1 MIFDQQNMYMDNS
14 LTSNVIANVGGGDAA
29 DPLFLVIT
37 APTALATSGTIT
49 APTALA
55 TSGTITA
62 ALETSDSESF
72 DTKTVVATYTLAA
85 SKKGILVAAKLPYG
99 MKAFSRLTVT
109 GASGGKLTAGL
120 TETVPNWPG

>member
-37 APTALATSGTIT
+37 APTALAG
-49 APTALA
+49 
-55 TSGTITA
+55 SGTITA

-72 DTKTVVATYTLAA
+72 DTKTFGTKTVVATYTLAA

>member
-37 APTALATSGTIT
+37 ASTALTGD
-49 APTALA
+49 
-55 TSGTITA
+55 GTITA
-62 ALETSDSESF
+62 ALETSNSENFSAE
-72 DTKTVVATYTLAA
+72 TVVVATYTLAA

-109 GASGGKLTAGL
+109 GASDGKLTAGL

>member
-37 APTALATSGTIT
+37 APTALATSN
-49 APTALA
+49 
-55 TSGTITA
+55 SGTITA
-62 ALETSDSESF
+62 TLETSDNENF
-72 DTKTVVATYTLAA
+72 DPKTVVATYTLAA

-99 MKAFSRLTVT
+99 MKAFSKLIVS
-109 GASGGKLTAGL
+109 GANNGELTAGL

>member
-49 APTALA
+49 AA
-55 TSGTITA
+55 TA

-72 DTKTVVATYTLAA
+72 GTKTVVATYTLAA

-99 MKAFSRLTVT
+99 MKAFSRLTVS

>member
-37 APTALATSGTIT
+37 APTALAGTSV
-49 APTALA
+49 
-55 TSGTITA
+55 TA
-62 ALETSDSESF
+62 ALETADDAGMSSNKV
-72 DTKTVVATYTLAA
+72 TVATYTLATG
-85 SKKGILVAAKLPYG
+85 KKGILVAAKLPYG
-99 MKAFSRLTVT
+99 MKAYSKLTVT
-109 GASGGKLTAGL
+109 GASGGKITAGL

>member
-37 APTALATSGTIT
+37 APTALTG
-49 APTALA
+49 
-55 TSGTITA
+55 SGTITA
-62 ALETSDSESF
+62 ALETSNSENFS
-72 DTKTVVATYTLAA
+72 DKTVVATYIKKKK
-85 SKKGILVAAKLPYG
+85 KKGILVAAKLPYG

>member
-49 APTALA
+49 A
-55 TSGTITA
+55 

-72 DTKTVVATYTLAA
+72 STKTVVVYSCRQQKGHFGCSKAA
-85 SKKGILVAAKLPYG
+85 VWHEGFFQTDCYRRKRRQTDCWLD
-99 MKAFSRLTVT
+99 
-109 GASGGKLTAGL
+109 
-120 TETVPNWPG
+120 

>member
-49 APTALA
+49 AATALA

-62 ALETSDSESF
+62 ALETSDSKSF

-85 SKKGILVAAKLPYG
+85 RKKGVLVAAKLPYG
-99 MKAFSRLTVT
+99 MKAFSRLIVT
-109 GASGGKLTAGL
+109 GASGGELTAGL

>member
-1 MIFDQQNMYMDNS
+1 MTFDQQNMYMDNS

-49 APTALA
+49 A
-55 TSGTITA
+55 
-62 ALETSDSESF
+62 ALETSDSEDF
-72 DTKTVVATYTLAA
+72 GTKTVVATYTLAA

>member
-1 MIFDQQNMYMDNS
+1 MIFDQQNMYIDNS

-37 APTALATSGTIT
+37 ALTALATN
-49 APTALA
+49 
-55 TSGTITA
+55 GTITA

-72 DTKTVVATYTLAA
+72 GTKTVTVVATYTLAA

-109 GASGGKLTAGL
+109 GASSGKLTAGL

>member
-1 MIFDQQNMYMDNS
+1 MIFDQQNMYMDNSLMYKDNS

-49 APTALA
+49 A
-55 TSGTITA
+55 

-72 DTKTVVATYTLAA
+72 GTKTVVATYTLAA

-99 MKAFSRLTVT
+99 MKAFSRLTVS

>member
-37 APTALATSGTIT
+37 APTALATSGSDS
-49 APTALA
+49 AA
-55 TSGTITA
+55 A
-62 ALETSDSESF
+62 ALETSDSEDF

>member
-37 APTALATSGTIT
+37 APTALATSDTIT
-49 APTALA
+49 
-55 TSGTITA
+55 TITA

-72 DTKTVVATYTLAA
+72 GTTTVVATYTLAA

>member
-29 DPLFLVIT
+29 DPLFLVV
-37 APTALATSGTIT
+37 T

-62 ALETSDSESF
+62 ALETSDSEDF
-72 DTKTVVATYTLAA
+72 GTKTVVATYTLAA

-120 TETVPNWPG
+120 TETVPIRPGGFSTLRGGR

>member
-37 APTALATSGTIT
+37 APTALAT
-49 APTALA
+49 LA

-62 ALETSDSESF
+62 ALETSDSASF
-72 DTKTVVATYTLAA
+72 DTPTVVATYTLAA

-99 MKAFSRLTVT
+99 MKAFSKLTVT
-109 GASGGKLTAGL
+109 GANDGKLTAGL

>member
-37 APTALATSGTIT
+37 APTALATSGT
-49 APTALA
+49 

-62 ALETSDSESF
+62 ALETSDSDSF
-72 DTKTVVATYTLAA
+72 GTKTVVATYTLAA

>member
-29 DPLFLVIT
+29 DPLFLVIA
-37 APTALATSGTIT
+37 APTALAGTSVT
-49 APTALA
+49 AT
-55 TSGTITA
+55 
-62 ALETSDSESF
+62 LETSDSESF
-72 DTKTVVATYTLAA
+72 GTKTVVATYTLAA
-85 SKKGILVAAKLPYG
+85 SKKGVLVAAKLPYG

>member
-37 APTALATSGTIT
+37 APTALATS
-49 APTALA
+49 
-55 TSGTITA
+55 SGTITA

-72 DTKTVVATYTLAA
+72 GTKTVVATYTLAA
-85 SKKGILVAAKLPYG
+85 SKKGVLVAAKLPYG
-99 MKAFSRLTVT
+99 MKAFSKLTVT

>member
-37 APTALATSGTIT
+37 ASTALTGSD
-49 APTALA
+49 
-55 TSGTITA
+55 TITA
-62 ALETSDSESF
+62 ALETSNSENFSAE
-72 DTKTVVATYTLAA
+72 TVVATYTLAA
-85 SKKGILVAAKLPYG
+85 GKKGILVAAKLPYG

-109 GASGGKLTAGL
+109 GASGGELTAGL

>member
-37 APTALATSGTIT
+37 APTALTG
-49 APTALA
+49 
-55 TSGTITA
+55 SGTITA
-62 ALETSDSESF
+62 ALETSDSENFSA
-72 DTKTVVATYTLAA
+72 KTVVATYTLAA

-109 GASGGKLTAGL
+109 GASSGKLTAGL

>member
-37 APTALATSGTIT
+37 APTALT
-49 APTALA
+49 

-72 DTKTVVATYTLAA
+72 GTKPLLRL
-85 SKKGILVAAKLPYG
+85 IPLLPARRVSWLRQNCR
-99 MKAFSRLTVT
+99 MA
-109 GASGGKLTAGL
+109 
-120 TETVPNWPG
+120 